1 MWQLMPETIA
11 VSRLHHSAEAICWEL
26 PQQSSHQC
34 DQSSTP
40 SCGDGFFCDER
51 PSVKR
56 ELVNIWNSK
65 LQAQGECTCTCDG
78 ELKEEFAPTK
88 IQSFLDF
95 GIKWRDFQR
104 SQTVLEQRIL
114 IISILYS
121 VSLLA
126 SYILLAIHWFLIP
139 LIKLLGGCQSSPTG

>member
-1 MWQLMPETIA
+1 MKFNVIQFL
-11 VSRLHHSAEAICWEL
+11 
-26 PQQSSHQC
+26 
-34 DQSSTP
+34 
-40 SCGDGFFCDER
+40 GR

-65 LQAQGECTCTCDG
+65 LQAQGECTCTRDG

-88 IQSFLDF
+88 TKNFVDSGIQ
-95 GIKWRDFQR
+95 WRDFHTL
-104 SQTVLEQRIL
+104 QTVLEQTIL

-126 SYILLAIHWFLIP
+126 SCILLAIHWFLIP
-139 LIKLLGGCQSSPTG
+139 LIKTSRRVPKFSNRLIRSLFRLWRAQHLI

>member
-1 MWQLMPETIA
+1 M
-11 VSRLHHSAEAICWEL
+11 
-26 PQQSSHQC
+26 
-34 DQSSTP
+34 
-40 SCGDGFFCDER
+40 GFSVMKFNVIQFLGR

-65 LQAQGECTCTCDG
+65 LQAQGECTCTRDG

-88 IQSFLDF
+88 TKNFIDSGIQ
-95 GIKWRDFQR
+95 WRDFR
-104 SQTVLEQRIL
+104 TLQTVLEQKIL

-126 SYILLAIHWFLIP
+126 SCIVGDSSVP
-139 LIKLLGGCQSSPTG
+139 DTKLPRGCQSSPTG